1 MRQRYGCELSH
12 SIELGSLVLSWI
24 GYTVPYKISVCFYVL
39 PYMYMYPLCMQVAAY
54 IKDRKEFLAHQER
67 DVPSDMQRMRQLQRE
82 NSEVRWGAAAD
93 SAFSHEKRVA
103 NCTLE

>member
-12 SIELGSLVLSWI
+12 SVGLGSLVLSWI
-24 GYTVPYKISVCFYVL
+24 VVYCPLQNMCMFYVL

-82 NSEVRWGAAAD
+82 NSEVR
-93 SAFSHEKRVA
+93 
-103 NCTLE
+103 

>member
-1 MRQRYGCELSH
+1 MVCCPLQKLIY
-12 SIELGSLVLSWI
+12 
-24 GYTVPYKISVCFYVL
+24 VCFYVL

>member
-12 SIELGSLVLSWI
+12 SVGLGSLVLSW
-24 GYTVPYKISVCFYVL
+24 YTVLVL

-82 NSEVRWGAAAD
+82 NSEVRWGAAED

-103 NCTLE
+103 NLYFRVTNCTLE